1 MPLTDQTIPYEIL
14 VRFDEEGAPKG
25 AHVQS
30 RRRVILD
37 GEVLKDEI
45 LPAAPLQMEGF
56 PTSAIMTTATQAAL
70 SQVTALN
77 AQVETLQGDLEAA
90 LAAIEA
96 AHQGRDQALEA
107 KSAAEMQATILQTN
121 LDQKT
126 TQLQE
131 AQATVSALQEEA
143 TSRLALIAELTEQL
157 ATAANPL
164 SAEN

>member
-1 MPLTDQTIPYEIL
+1 MALSDQTIPYEIL
-14 VRFDEEGAPKG
+14 VRFDDEGAPRG

-45 LPAAPLQMEGF
+45 LPAAPLQLEGF

-77 AQVETLQGDLEAA
+77 AQVETLQGELEAA

-96 AHQGRDQALEA
+96 AHRGRDQALEA
-107 KSAAEMQATILQTN
+107 KSAAEMQVVTLQTN

-126 TQLQE
+126 IQMHE

-143 TSRLALIAELTEQL
+143 TTRLAQISALTEQL
-157 ATAANPL
+157 ASVGAV
-164 SAEN
+164 